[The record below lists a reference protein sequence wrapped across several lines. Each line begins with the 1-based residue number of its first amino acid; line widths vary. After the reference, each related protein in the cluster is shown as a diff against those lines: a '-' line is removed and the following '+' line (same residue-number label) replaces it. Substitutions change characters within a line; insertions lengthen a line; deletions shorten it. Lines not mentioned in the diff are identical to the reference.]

1 LDWADQTKNTEHAY
15 WLIIAAH
22 LGGILPGASI
32 SSGNFQNTMIRIF
45 RHYISGVYLFLFLM
59 ELAVFSSSFYLG
71 GLLQGYSWHQE
82 FYSDEDVWLP
92 SLMFCAVMLVSSTGM
107 GLYQRAHDMGDVALV
122 LRILASFLVGTA
134 IISLPFYFFPRMFPG
149 RGLLTYAIAVAL
161 VGILVSRFLFLKYAD
176 IQALKRRILVLGAG
190 YRGNMIREFEKR
202 GNPLGFGVIGYVR
215 MGDEPVRV
223 EPERVLEVR
232 TRLIDFVGAEDI
244 DEIVV
249 APDDRRGGITVDEIL
264 DCKMGGYEVV
274 DLLTFFEREAGLLR
288 VDSLHPSWLVFSDGF
303 RLSGMSQVAKRWFDV
318 AASLGLLAVAWPV
331 MLLTAAAI
339 LAESGWGAPVLYRQV
354 RVGLNG
360 RLFKV
365 VKFRS
370 MRTDAEKDGKARW
383 AQLNDDRVTRVGSFI
398 RKVRIDELPQ
408 LFNVL
413 KGEMSFVG
421 PRPERPEF
429 VEKFAETIPY
439 YSERHRVKPGITG
452 WAQLCYRYGAS
463 YQDTIEKLQY
473 DLYYVKNY
481 SVFLDMLIMLQ
492 TIEVVLWGRGL

>member
-1 LDWADQTKNTEHAY
+1 
-15 WLIIAAH
+15 
-22 LGGILPGASI
+22 
-32 SSGNFQNTMIRIF
+32 MIRIF
-45 RHYISGVYLFLFLM
+45 RHYISGIYLVLFLM
-59 ELAVFSSSFYLG
+59 ELGVFSGSFYLG

-82 FYSDEDVWLP
+82 FAVEEPVWVP
-92 SLMFCAVMLVSSTGM
+92 SLMFCAVMLVSCTGM

-122 LRILASFLVGTA
+122 LRIFASFLLATA
-134 IISLPFYFFPRMFPG
+134 IISLPFYFFPRLFPG
-149 RGLLTYAIAVAL
+149 RGLLAYALAVAL
-161 VGILVSRFLFLKYAD
+161 VGILVSRYFFMKYAD
-176 IQALKRRILVLGAG
+176 NQALRRRVLVLGTG

-202 GNPLGFGVIGYVR
+202 GAGLGFQVIGYVR
-215 MGDEPVRV
+215 MGDEPIRV
-223 EPERVLEVR
+223 EPERRVEVR
-232 TRLIDFVGAEDI
+232 GRLIDFAVAEDI

-264 DCKMGGYEVV
+264 DCKMAGYEVV

-331 MLLTAAAI
+331 ILLTALAVI
-339 LAESGWGAPVLYRQV
+339 LESGWGAPVLYRQV

-360 RLFKV
+360 QLFKV
-365 VKFRS
+365 IKFRS
-370 MRTDAEKDGKARW
+370 MRTDAEKDGKAQW
-383 AQLNDDRVTRVGSFI
+383 AKENDDRITRVGSFI

-439 YSERHRVKPGITG
+439 YAERHRVKPGITG

-481 SVFLDMLIMLQ
+481 SIFLDVLIMLQ
-492 TIEVVLWGRGL
+492 TVEVVLWGKGL